1 MELKVIVKVG
11 DRYYHPIHGW
21 YEVIG
26 IVDTRTV
33 TIKFDNTQTVR
44 DVSKYRI
51 LNGRIKDYKSPF
63 YHQVGE
69 SYTNKY
75 GRYEIIKIL
84 PHKKALVKFENTGT
98 IVEGSICNIR
108 KGSVKDFNSPEIF
121 GVGYIGCF
129 RNNERTSKDRA
140 YIVWRNMLM
149 RCYDEKTYI
158 KHPTYKGC
166 TVCEEWHNYSNFKQ
180 WFDENYIEGYV
191 IDKDILFKGN
201 KVYSSETCCFVPN
214 EINALFTKRQNHRGE
229 FPIGVKF
236 CKEQRRFKACY
247 KSMFTKDNIKTYIG
261 CFSTP
266 EEAFEAY
273 KKAKEEYIKEVA
285 EKYYKEGTISEK
297 VYNALMNYKVEITD

>member
-26 IVDTRTV
+26 IVDTQTV

-44 DVSKYRI
+44 NVSKYRI
-51 LNGRIKDYKSPF
+51 LNGRIKDYKSSF

-98 IVEGSICNIR
+98 IVESTICNIKNGR
-108 KGSVKDFNSPEIF
+108 VKDFNSPEIF
-121 GVGYIGCF
+121 GIGYIGCF
-129 RNNERTSKDRA
+129 RNNERISKDRA
-140 YIVWRNMLM
+140 YTVWRNMLM
-149 RCYDEKTYI
+149 RCYDEKTHI
-158 KHPTYKGC
+158 KYPTYKDC
-166 TVCEEWHNYSNFKQ
+166 IVCNEWHNYSNFKQ
-180 WFDENYIEGYV
+180 WFDENYKEGYCL
-191 IDKDILFKGN
+191 DKDILFKGN
-201 KVYSSETCCFVPN
+201 KVYSPETCCFVPN
-214 EINALFTKRQNHRGE
+214 EINVILTKRQNCRGKL
-229 FPIGVKF
+229 PIGV
-236 CKEQRRFKACY
+236 RYSDSRLRY
-247 KSMFTKDNIKTYIG
+247 KVQFTKASDKTYIG
-261 CFSTP
+261 YFSTP

-273 KKAKEEYIKEVA
+273 KKAKEKYIKEIA
-285 EKYYKEGTISEK
+285 EKYYKEGAISEK

>member
-26 IVDTRTV
+26 IVDTQTV

-44 DVSKYRI
+44 NVSKYRI
-51 LNGRIKDYKSPF
+51 LNGRIKDYKSSF

-98 IVEGSICNIR
+98 IVESTICNIKNGR
-108 KGSVKDFNSPEIF
+108 VKDFNSPEIF
-121 GVGYIGCF
+121 GIGYIGCF
-129 RNNERTSKDRA
+129 RNNERISKDRA
-140 YIVWRNMLM
+140 YVVWRNMLM

-158 KHPTYKGC
+158 KRPTYIGC
-166 TVCEEWHNYSNFKQ
+166 TVCNEWHNYSNFKQ
-180 WFDENYIEGYV
+180 WFDENYQEGYCL
-191 IDKDILFKGN
+191 DKDILFKGN
-201 KVYSSETCCFVPN
+201 KVYSPKTCCFVPN
-214 EINALFTKRQNHRGE
+214 EINSILTKRQNYRGNL
-229 FPIGVKF
+229 PIGV
-236 CKEQRRFKACY
+236 RYSDSRLRY
-247 KSMFTKDNIKTYIG
+247 KVQFTKSSDKTYIG
-261 CFSTP
+261 YFSAP

-273 KKAKEEYIKEVA
+273 KKAKEEYIKEIA
-285 EKYYKEGTISEK
+285 EKYYKEGAISEK

>member
-26 IVDTRTV
+26 IVDTQTV

-44 DVSKYRI
+44 NVSKYRI
-51 LNGRIKDYKSPF
+51 LNGRIKDYKSSF

-98 IVEGSICNIR
+98 IVESTICNIKNGR
-108 KGSVKDFNSPEIF
+108 VKDFNSPEIF
-121 GVGYIGCF
+121 GIGYIGCF
-129 RNNERTSKDRA
+129 RNNERISKDRA
-140 YIVWRNMLM
+140 YVVWRNMLM
-149 RCYDEKTYI
+149 RCYDEKTHI
-158 KHPTYKGC
+158 KRPTYIGC
-166 TVCEEWHNYSNFKQ
+166 TVCNEWHNYSNFKQ
-180 WFDENYIEGYV
+180 WFDENYQEGYCL
-191 IDKDILFKGN
+191 DKDILFKGN
-201 KVYSSETCCFVPN
+201 KVYSPKTCCFVPN
-214 EINALFTKRQNHRGE
+214 EINSILTKRQNYRGNL
-229 FPIGVKF
+229 PIGV
-236 CKEQRRFKACY
+236 RYSDSRLRY
-247 KSMFTKDNIKTYIG
+247 KVQFTKSSDKTYIG
-261 CFSTP
+261 YFSAP

-273 KKAKEEYIKEVA
+273 KKAKEDYLKELA
-285 EKYYKEGTISEK
+285 NKYKENISEA

>member
-26 IVDTRTV
+26 IVDTQTV

-44 DVSKYRI
+44 NVSKYRI
-51 LNGRIKDYKSPF
+51 LNGRIKDYKSSF

-98 IVEGSICNIR
+98 IVESTICNIKNGR
-108 KGSVKDFNSPEIF
+108 VKDFNSPEIF
-121 GVGYIGCF
+121 GIGYIGCF
-129 RNNERTSKDRA
+129 RNNERISKDRA
-140 YIVWRNMLM
+140 YVVWRNMLM
-149 RCYDEKTYI
+149 RCYDEKTHI
-158 KHPTYKGC
+158 KRPTYIGC
-166 TVCEEWHNYSNFKQ
+166 TVCNEWHNYSNFKQ
-180 WFDENYIEGYV
+180 WFDENYQEGYCL
-191 IDKDILFKGN
+191 DKDILFKGN
-201 KVYSSETCCFVPN
+201 KVYSPKTCCFVPN
-214 EINALFTKRQNHRGE
+214 EINSILTKRQNYRGNL
-229 FPIGVKF
+229 PIGV
-236 CKEQRRFKACY
+236 RYSDSRLRY
-247 KSMFTKDNIKTYIG
+247 KVQFTKSSDKTYIG
-261 CFSTP
+261 YFSAP

-273 KKAKEEYIKEVA
+273 KRAKEDYLKELA
-285 EKYYKEGTISEK
+285 NKYKENISEA

>member
-158 KHPTYKGC
+158 KHPTYQDC